1 VTDRP
6 RPGSTGPAARA
17 SNAVL
22 ALLYFLLAGMVL
34 YFRFGPFARVIDRF
48 RGEGARIPSAYVWG
62 GTVVLGGVALF
73 LVWRGWRYLRR
84 ARG

>member
-1 VTDRP
+1 VTL
-6 RPGSTGPAARA
+6 RPGAGNPGPAARV

-48 RGEGARIPSAYVWG
+48 RGEGAQVPSLYVWG
-62 GTVVLGGVALF
+62 GTAVLGGVALF
-73 LVWRGWRYLRR
+73 LVWRGWRFLRR